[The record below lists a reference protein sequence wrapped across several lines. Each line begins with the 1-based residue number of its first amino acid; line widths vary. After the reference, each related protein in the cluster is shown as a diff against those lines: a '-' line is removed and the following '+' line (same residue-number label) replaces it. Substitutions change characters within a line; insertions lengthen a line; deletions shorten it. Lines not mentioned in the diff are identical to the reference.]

1 MLYFIEFVMTEEKA
15 MAGKKI
21 KHSVLDMSHLRYPWV
36 IL

>member
-15 MAGKKI
+15 MAGKI